1 MAGNLKIRALGNWS
15 LGITAVLAILCIAMS
30 ILGFRKYEVLQSST
44 RDYIACEAAAQRF
57 QTGSDTLTRQ
67 VRLAAAT
74 GEQAYID
81 AYFEEANVT
90 RSRETA
96 LADLSALHGGE
107 DAVTSLEQAL
117 SASMDLMQTEYY
129 AMRLVEE
136 AIRTPAAQWPRELS
150 AVALSPEDAALS
162 GSDKMDRA
170 QELLISPEYEDA
182 KSEIAGDV
190 DAALAVFT
198 DTLTARQQ
206 RAADVFA
213 RIFRTITVC
222 VVLFAAV
229 MLLECMVIRR
239 GIVRPL
245 LEYNESIRRG
255 IVRPLLEYNE
265 SIRHGVIAPI
275 HGVAELRTLAETY
288 NSIYEENEAREIL
301 MKHQAEH
308 DSLTELLNRRS
319 FDQLLSLYE
328 KDRSSFALILADVD
342 VFKQINDTCGHD
354 MGDRILKRVAALLHT
369 TFRSIDYV
377 CRIGGDEF
385 AVIMVDMSRELYYTI
400 PDKIAEINGLLAVP
414 EDGLP
419 AVSLSAGVAFSD
431 ENDFRGSLFRAA
443 DSALYTAK
451 AHGRCG
457 CSVSPAPDETGSK
470 S

>member
-1 MAGNLKIRALGNWS
+1 MAGNLKIRTLGNWS

-74 GEQAYID
+74 GEQTYID

-107 DAVTSLEQAL
+107 GAVTSLEQAL

-136 AIRTPAAQWPRELS
+136 AIRTPAAQWPREL
-150 AVALSPEDAALS
+150 
-162 GSDKMDRA
+162 
-170 QELLISPEYEDA
+170 
-182 KSEIAGDV
+182 
-190 DAALAVFT
+190 
-198 DTLTARQQ
+198 
-206 RAADVFA
+206 
-213 RIFRTITVC
+213 
-222 VVLFAAV
+222 
-229 MLLECMVIRR
+229 
-239 GIVRPL
+239 
-245 LEYNESIRRG
+245 
-255 IVRPLLEYNE
+255 
-265 SIRHGVIAPI
+265 
-275 HGVAELRTLAETY
+275 
-288 NSIYEENEAREIL
+288 
-301 MKHQAEH
+301 
-308 DSLTELLNRRS
+308 LNRRS
-319 FDQLLSLYE
+319 FDQILSLYE

-354 MGDRILKRVAALLHT
+354 TGDRILKRVAALLHT
-369 TFRSIDYV
+369 AFRSIDYV

-419 AVSLSAGVAFSD
+419 AVSLSAGVAFSN
-431 ENDFRGSLFRAA
+431 ENGFCGSLFRAA

>member
-1 MAGNLKIRALGNWS
+1 MAGNLKIRTLGNWS
-15 LGITAVLAILCIAMS
+15 LGITAVLAILCIAVS

-74 GEQAYID
+74 GEQTYID

-136 AIRTPAAQWPRELS
+136 AIRTPAAQWPREL
-150 AVALSPEDAALS
+150 
-162 GSDKMDRA
+162 
-170 QELLISPEYEDA
+170 
-182 KSEIAGDV
+182 
-190 DAALAVFT
+190 
-198 DTLTARQQ
+198 
-206 RAADVFA
+206 
-213 RIFRTITVC
+213 
-222 VVLFAAV
+222 
-229 MLLECMVIRR
+229 
-239 GIVRPL
+239 
-245 LEYNESIRRG
+245 
-255 IVRPLLEYNE
+255 
-265 SIRHGVIAPI
+265 
-275 HGVAELRTLAETY
+275 
-288 NSIYEENEAREIL
+288 
-301 MKHQAEH
+301 
-308 DSLTELLNRRS
+308 LNRRS
-319 FDQLLSLYE
+319 FDQILSLYK

-342 VFKQINDTCGHD
+342 VFKQINDTYGHD
-354 MGDRILKRVAALLHT
+354 TGDRILKRVAALLHT
-369 TFRSIDYV
+369 AFRSTDYV

-400 PDKIAEINGLLAVP
+400 TNKIAEINGLLTVP

-431 ENDFRGSLFRAA
+431 ENGFCGSLFRAA

>member
-1 MAGNLKIRALGNWS
+1 MAGNLKIRTLGSWS
-15 LGITAVLAILCIAMS
+15 LGLTAVLAILCIAMS

-74 GEQAYID
+74 GEQTYID

-96 LADLSALHGGE
+96 LADLSALHGG
-107 DAVTSLEQAL
+107 
-117 SASMDLMQTEYY
+117 
-129 AMRLVEE
+129 
-136 AIRTPAAQWPRELS
+136 
-150 AVALSPEDAALS
+150 
-162 GSDKMDRA
+162 
-170 QELLISPEYEDA
+170 EDA

-239 GIVRPL
+239 GIVHPL
-245 LEYNESIRRG
+245 LEYNESIH
-255 IVRPLLEYNE
+255 
-265 SIRHGVIAPI
+265 HGVIAPI

-288 NSIYEENEAREIL
+288 NSIYEENEEREIL

-319 FDQLLSLYE
+319 FDQILSLYE

-354 MGDRILKRVAALLHT
+354 TGDRILKRVAALLHT
-369 TFRSIDYV
+369 AFRSIDYV

-400 PDKIAEINGLLAVP
+400 PDKIAETNGLLAVP

-419 AVSLSAGVAFSD
+419 AVSLSAGVAFSN
-431 ENDFRGSLFRAA
+431 ENGFCGSLFRAA

>member
-1 MAGNLKIRALGNWS
+1 MAGNLKIRTLGSWS
-15 LGITAVLAILCIAMS
+15 LGITAVLAILCIAVS

-74 GEQAYID
+74 GEQTYID

-136 AIRTPAAQWPRELS
+136 TIRTPAAQWPREL
-150 AVALSPEDAALS
+150 
-162 GSDKMDRA
+162 
-170 QELLISPEYEDA
+170 
-182 KSEIAGDV
+182 
-190 DAALAVFT
+190 
-198 DTLTARQQ
+198 
-206 RAADVFA
+206 
-213 RIFRTITVC
+213 
-222 VVLFAAV
+222 
-229 MLLECMVIRR
+229 
-239 GIVRPL
+239 
-245 LEYNESIRRG
+245 
-255 IVRPLLEYNE
+255 
-265 SIRHGVIAPI
+265 
-275 HGVAELRTLAETY
+275 
-288 NSIYEENEAREIL
+288 
-301 MKHQAEH
+301 
-308 DSLTELLNRRS
+308 LNRRS
-319 FDQLLSLYE
+319 FDQILSLYE

-354 MGDRILKRVAALLHT
+354 TGDRILKRVAALLHT
-369 TFRSIDYV
+369 TFRSTDYV

-400 PDKIAEINGLLAVP
+400 TDKIVEINGLLAVP

-431 ENDFRGSLFRAA
+431 ENGFCGSLFRAA

-451 AHGRCG
+451 AHGRYG

>member
-1 MAGNLKIRALGNWS
+1 MAGNLKIRTLGNWS

-74 GEQAYID
+74 GEQTYID

-136 AIRTPAAQWPRELS
+136 AIRTPVAQWPR
-150 AVALSPEDAALS
+150 
-162 GSDKMDRA
+162 
-170 QELLISPEYEDA
+170 
-182 KSEIAGDV
+182 
-190 DAALAVFT
+190 
-198 DTLTARQQ
+198 
-206 RAADVFA
+206 
-213 RIFRTITVC
+213 
-222 VVLFAAV
+222 
-229 MLLECMVIRR
+229 
-239 GIVRPL
+239 
-245 LEYNESIRRG
+245 
-255 IVRPLLEYNE
+255 
-265 SIRHGVIAPI
+265 
-275 HGVAELRTLAETY
+275 
-288 NSIYEENEAREIL
+288 
-301 MKHQAEH
+301 
-308 DSLTELLNRRS
+308 ELLNRRS
-319 FDQLLSLYE
+319 FDQILSLCE

-354 MGDRILKRVAALLHT
+354 TGDRILKRVAALLHT
-369 TFRSIDYV
+369 TFRSTDYV

-400 PDKIAEINGLLAVP
+400 TNKIAEINGLLAVP

-431 ENDFRGSLFRAA
+431 ENGFCGSLFRAA

>member
-1 MAGNLKIRALGNWS
+1 MAGNLKIRTLGSWS

-74 GEQAYID
+74 GEQNYID

-96 LADLSALHGGE
+96 LAELSALHGDE

-117 SASMDLMQTEYY
+117 SASTDLMQTEYY

-136 AIRTPAAQWPRELS
+136 ATHAPAAQWPW
-150 AVALSPEDAALS
+150 
-162 GSDKMDRA
+162 
-170 QELLISPEYEDA
+170 
-182 KSEIAGDV
+182 
-190 DAALAVFT
+190 
-198 DTLTARQQ
+198 
-206 RAADVFA
+206 
-213 RIFRTITVC
+213 
-222 VVLFAAV
+222 
-229 MLLECMVIRR
+229 
-239 GIVRPL
+239 
-245 LEYNESIRRG
+245 
-255 IVRPLLEYNE
+255 
-265 SIRHGVIAPI
+265 
-275 HGVAELRTLAETY
+275 
-288 NSIYEENEAREIL
+288 
-301 MKHQAEH
+301 
-308 DSLTELLNRRS
+308 ELLNRRS
-319 FDQLLSLYE
+319 FDQILSLYE

-354 MGDRILKRVAALLHT
+354 TGDRILKRVAALLHT

-400 PDKIAEINGLLAVP
+400 TDKIAEINGLLAVP

-431 ENDFRGSLFRAA
+431 ENGFCGSLFRAA

-470 S
+470 G

>member
-1 MAGNLKIRALGNWS
+1 MAGNLKIRTLGNWS
-15 LGITAVLAILCIAMS
+15 LGITAVLAILCIAVS

-74 GEQAYID
+74 GEQTYID

-136 AIRTPAAQWPRELS
+136 AIRTPAAQWPREL
-150 AVALSPEDAALS
+150 
-162 GSDKMDRA
+162 
-170 QELLISPEYEDA
+170 
-182 KSEIAGDV
+182 
-190 DAALAVFT
+190 
-198 DTLTARQQ
+198 
-206 RAADVFA
+206 
-213 RIFRTITVC
+213 
-222 VVLFAAV
+222 
-229 MLLECMVIRR
+229 
-239 GIVRPL
+239 
-245 LEYNESIRRG
+245 
-255 IVRPLLEYNE
+255 
-265 SIRHGVIAPI
+265 
-275 HGVAELRTLAETY
+275 
-288 NSIYEENEAREIL
+288 
-301 MKHQAEH
+301 
-308 DSLTELLNRRS
+308 LNRRS
-319 FDQLLSLYE
+319 FDQILSLYE

-354 MGDRILKRVAALLHT
+354 TGDRILKRVAALLHT
-369 TFRSIDYV
+369 TFRSTDYV

-400 PDKIAEINGLLAVP
+400 TNKIAEINGLLAVP

-431 ENDFRGSLFRAA
+431 ENGFCGSLFRAA

>member
-1 MAGNLKIRALGNWS
+1 MAGNLKIRTLGNRS
-15 LGITAVLAILCIAMS
+15 LGITVVLAILCIAMS

-74 GEQAYID
+74 GEQTYID

-136 AIRTPAAQWPRELS
+136 AIRTPAAQWPW
-150 AVALSPEDAALS
+150 
-162 GSDKMDRA
+162 
-170 QELLISPEYEDA
+170 
-182 KSEIAGDV
+182 
-190 DAALAVFT
+190 
-198 DTLTARQQ
+198 
-206 RAADVFA
+206 
-213 RIFRTITVC
+213 
-222 VVLFAAV
+222 
-229 MLLECMVIRR
+229 
-239 GIVRPL
+239 
-245 LEYNESIRRG
+245 
-255 IVRPLLEYNE
+255 
-265 SIRHGVIAPI
+265 
-275 HGVAELRTLAETY
+275 
-288 NSIYEENEAREIL
+288 
-301 MKHQAEH
+301 
-308 DSLTELLNRRS
+308 ELLNRRS
-319 FDQLLSLYE
+319 FDQILSLYE

-354 MGDRILKRVAALLHT
+354 TGDRILKRVAALLHT
-369 TFRSIDYV
+369 TFRSVDYV

-400 PDKIAEINGLLAVP
+400 TDKIAEINGLLAVP

-431 ENDFRGSLFRAA
+431 ENGFCGSLFRAA

>member
-1 MAGNLKIRALGNWS
+1 M
-15 LGITAVLAILCIAMS
+15 
-30 ILGFRKYEVLQSST
+30 
-44 RDYIACEAAAQRF
+44 
-57 QTGSDTLTRQ
+57 
-67 VRLAAAT
+67 
-74 GEQAYID
+74 
-81 AYFEEANVT
+81 
-90 RSRETA
+90 
-96 LADLSALHGGE
+96 
-107 DAVTSLEQAL
+107 
-117 SASMDLMQTEYY
+117 
-129 AMRLVEE
+129 
-136 AIRTPAAQWPRELS
+136 
-150 AVALSPEDAALS
+150 
-162 GSDKMDRA
+162 
-170 QELLISPEYEDA
+170 
-182 KSEIAGDV
+182 

-222 VVLFAAV
+222 VMLFAAV

-239 GIVRPL
+239 GIVHPL
-245 LEYNESIRRG
+245 LEYNESIH
-255 IVRPLLEYNE
+255 
-265 SIRHGVIAPI
+265 HGVIAPI

-288 NSIYEENEAREIL
+288 NSIYEENEEREIL

-319 FDQLLSLYE
+319 FDQILSLYE

-354 MGDRILKRVAALLHT
+354 TGDRILKRVAALLHT
-369 TFRSIDYV
+369 TFRSTDYV

-400 PDKIAEINGLLAVP
+400 TDKIAEINGLLAVP

-431 ENDFRGSLFRAA
+431 ENGFCSSLFRAA

>member
-1 MAGNLKIRALGNWS
+1 MAGNLKIRTLGNWS

-57 QTGSDTLTRQ
+57 QTGSDTLPRQ

-74 GEQAYID
+74 GEQTYID

-136 AIRTPAAQWPRELS
+136 AIRTPAAQWPREL
-150 AVALSPEDAALS
+150 
-162 GSDKMDRA
+162 
-170 QELLISPEYEDA
+170 
-182 KSEIAGDV
+182 
-190 DAALAVFT
+190 
-198 DTLTARQQ
+198 
-206 RAADVFA
+206 
-213 RIFRTITVC
+213 
-222 VVLFAAV
+222 
-229 MLLECMVIRR
+229 
-239 GIVRPL
+239 
-245 LEYNESIRRG
+245 
-255 IVRPLLEYNE
+255 
-265 SIRHGVIAPI
+265 
-275 HGVAELRTLAETY
+275 
-288 NSIYEENEAREIL
+288 
-301 MKHQAEH
+301 
-308 DSLTELLNRRS
+308 LNRRS
-319 FDQLLSLYE
+319 FDQILSLCE

-354 MGDRILKRVAALLHT
+354 TGDRILKRVAALLHT
-369 TFRSIDYV
+369 TFRSTDYV

-400 PDKIAEINGLLAVP
+400 TNKIAEINGLLAVP

-431 ENDFRGSLFRAA
+431 ENGFCGSLFRAA

>member
-1 MAGNLKIRALGNWS
+1 MAGNLKIRTLGNWS
-15 LGITAVLAILCIAMS
+15 LGITAVLAILCIAVS

-74 GEQAYID
+74 GEQTYID

-136 AIRTPAAQWPRELS
+136 AIRTPAAQWPREL
-150 AVALSPEDAALS
+150 
-162 GSDKMDRA
+162 
-170 QELLISPEYEDA
+170 
-182 KSEIAGDV
+182 
-190 DAALAVFT
+190 
-198 DTLTARQQ
+198 
-206 RAADVFA
+206 
-213 RIFRTITVC
+213 
-222 VVLFAAV
+222 
-229 MLLECMVIRR
+229 
-239 GIVRPL
+239 
-245 LEYNESIRRG
+245 
-255 IVRPLLEYNE
+255 
-265 SIRHGVIAPI
+265 
-275 HGVAELRTLAETY
+275 
-288 NSIYEENEAREIL
+288 
-301 MKHQAEH
+301 
-308 DSLTELLNRRS
+308 LNRRS
-319 FDQLLSLYE
+319 FDQILSLYE

-354 MGDRILKRVAALLHT
+354 TGDRILKRVAALLHT

-431 ENDFRGSLFRAA
+431 ENGFRGSLFRAA

>member
-1 MAGNLKIRALGNWS
+1 MAGNLKIRTLGNWS
-15 LGITAVLAILCIAMS
+15 LGITAILAILCIAVS

-74 GEQAYID
+74 GEQTYID

-96 LADLSALHGGE
+96 LADLSALHGG
-107 DAVTSLEQAL
+107 
-117 SASMDLMQTEYY
+117 
-129 AMRLVEE
+129 
-136 AIRTPAAQWPRELS
+136 
-150 AVALSPEDAALS
+150 
-162 GSDKMDRA
+162 
-170 QELLISPEYEDA
+170 EDA

-239 GIVRPL
+239 GIVHPL
-245 LEYNESIRRG
+245 LEYNESIH
-255 IVRPLLEYNE
+255 
-265 SIRHGVIAPI
+265 HGVIAPI

-288 NSIYEENEAREIL
+288 NSIYEENEERELL

-319 FDQLLSLYE
+319 FDQILSLYE

-354 MGDRILKRVAALLHT
+354 TGDRILKRVAALLHT
-369 TFRSIDYV
+369 TFRSTDYV

-400 PDKIAEINGLLAVP
+400 TDKIAEINDLLAVP
-414 EDGLP
+414 EDDLP

-431 ENDFRGSLFRAA
+431 ENGFCGSLFRAA

>member
-1 MAGNLKIRALGNWS
+1 MAGNLKIRTLGNWS

-74 GEQAYID
+74 GEQTYID

-136 AIRTPAAQWPRELS
+136 AIRTPAAQWPREL
-150 AVALSPEDAALS
+150 
-162 GSDKMDRA
+162 
-170 QELLISPEYEDA
+170 
-182 KSEIAGDV
+182 
-190 DAALAVFT
+190 
-198 DTLTARQQ
+198 
-206 RAADVFA
+206 
-213 RIFRTITVC
+213 
-222 VVLFAAV
+222 
-229 MLLECMVIRR
+229 
-239 GIVRPL
+239 
-245 LEYNESIRRG
+245 
-255 IVRPLLEYNE
+255 
-265 SIRHGVIAPI
+265 
-275 HGVAELRTLAETY
+275 
-288 NSIYEENEAREIL
+288 
-301 MKHQAEH
+301 
-308 DSLTELLNRRS
+308 LNRRS
-319 FDQLLSLYE
+319 FDQILSLYE

-354 MGDRILKRVAALLHT
+354 TGDRILKRVAALLHT

-400 PDKIAEINGLLAVP
+400 TNKIAEINGLLAVP

-431 ENDFRGSLFRAA
+431 ENGFCGSLFRAA

>member
-1 MAGNLKIRALGNWS
+1 MAGNLKIRTLGNWS
-15 LGITAVLAILCIAMS
+15 LGLTAVLAILCIAMS

-57 QTGSDTLTRQ
+57 QTGSDTPTRQ

-74 GEQAYID
+74 GEQTYID

-96 LADLSALHGGE
+96 LADLSALHGG
-107 DAVTSLEQAL
+107 
-117 SASMDLMQTEYY
+117 
-129 AMRLVEE
+129 
-136 AIRTPAAQWPRELS
+136 
-150 AVALSPEDAALS
+150 
-162 GSDKMDRA
+162 
-170 QELLISPEYEDA
+170 EDA

-239 GIVRPL
+239 GIVHPL
-245 LEYNESIRRG
+245 LEYNESIH
-255 IVRPLLEYNE
+255 
-265 SIRHGVIAPI
+265 HGVIAPI

-288 NSIYEENEAREIL
+288 NSIYEENEEREIL

-319 FDQLLSLYE
+319 FDQILSLYE

-354 MGDRILKRVAALLHT
+354 TGDRILKRVAALLHT
-369 TFRSIDYV
+369 TFRSTDYV
-377 CRIGGDEF
+377 CRIAGDEF

-400 PDKIAEINGLLAVP
+400 TDKIAEINGQLAVP

-431 ENDFRGSLFRAA
+431 ENGFCGSLFRAA

-457 CSVSPAPDETGSK
+457 CRVSPAPDETGSK

>member
-1 MAGNLKIRALGNWS
+1 MAGNLKIRTLGNWS
-15 LGITAVLAILCIAMS
+15 LGITAVLAILCIAVS

-44 RDYIACEAAAQRF
+44 RDYIACEAAAQRL

-74 GEQAYID
+74 GEQTYID

-129 AMRLVEE
+129 AMRLAEE
-136 AIRTPAAQWPRELS
+136 AIRTPAAQWPW
-150 AVALSPEDAALS
+150 
-162 GSDKMDRA
+162 
-170 QELLISPEYEDA
+170 
-182 KSEIAGDV
+182 
-190 DAALAVFT
+190 
-198 DTLTARQQ
+198 
-206 RAADVFA
+206 
-213 RIFRTITVC
+213 
-222 VVLFAAV
+222 
-229 MLLECMVIRR
+229 
-239 GIVRPL
+239 
-245 LEYNESIRRG
+245 
-255 IVRPLLEYNE
+255 
-265 SIRHGVIAPI
+265 
-275 HGVAELRTLAETY
+275 
-288 NSIYEENEAREIL
+288 
-301 MKHQAEH
+301 
-308 DSLTELLNRRS
+308 ELLNRRS
-319 FDQLLSLYE
+319 FDQILSLYE

-354 MGDRILKRVAALLHT
+354 TGDRILKRVAALLHT
-369 TFRSIDYV
+369 TFRSIDCV

-400 PDKIAEINGLLAVP
+400 TDKIAEINGLLALP

-431 ENDFRGSLFRAA
+431 ENGFCGSLFRAA

>member
-1 MAGNLKIRALGNWS
+1 MAGNLKIRTLGNWS
-15 LGITAVLAILCIAMS
+15 LGITAVLAILCVAMS

-74 GEQAYID
+74 GEQTYID

-96 LADLSALHGGE
+96 LAELSALHGGE

-136 AIRTPAAQWPRELS
+136 AIRTPAAQWPREL
-150 AVALSPEDAALS
+150 
-162 GSDKMDRA
+162 
-170 QELLISPEYEDA
+170 
-182 KSEIAGDV
+182 
-190 DAALAVFT
+190 
-198 DTLTARQQ
+198 
-206 RAADVFA
+206 
-213 RIFRTITVC
+213 
-222 VVLFAAV
+222 
-229 MLLECMVIRR
+229 
-239 GIVRPL
+239 
-245 LEYNESIRRG
+245 
-255 IVRPLLEYNE
+255 
-265 SIRHGVIAPI
+265 
-275 HGVAELRTLAETY
+275 
-288 NSIYEENEAREIL
+288 
-301 MKHQAEH
+301 
-308 DSLTELLNRRS
+308 LNRRS
-319 FDQLLSLYE
+319 FDQILSLYE

-354 MGDRILKRVAALLHT
+354 TGDRILKRVAALLRT
-369 TFRSIDYV
+369 TFRSTDYV

-400 PDKIAEINGLLAVP
+400 TDKIAEINGLLAVP

-431 ENDFRGSLFRAA
+431 ENGFCGSLFRAA

-457 CSVSPAPDETGSK
+457 CSISPAPDETGSK

>member
-1 MAGNLKIRALGNWS
+1 MAGNLKIRTLGNWS

-74 GEQAYID
+74 GEQTYID

-107 DAVTSLEQAL
+107 DA
-117 SASMDLMQTEYY
+117 
-129 AMRLVEE
+129 
-136 AIRTPAAQWPRELS
+136 
-150 AVALSPEDAALS
+150 
-162 GSDKMDRA
+162 
-170 QELLISPEYEDA
+170 

-198 DTLTARQQ
+198 DTLTVRQQ

-213 RIFRTITVC
+213 RIFRTIIVS

-239 GIVRPL
+239 GIVHPL
-245 LEYNESIRRG
+245 LEYNESIH
-255 IVRPLLEYNE
+255 
-265 SIRHGVIAPI
+265 HGVIAPI

-288 NSIYEENEAREIL
+288 NSIYEENEERGIL

-319 FDQLLSLYE
+319 FDQILSLYE

-354 MGDRILKRVAALLHT
+354 TGDRILKRVAALLHT
-369 TFRSIDYV
+369 TFRSTDYV

-400 PDKIAEINGLLAVP
+400 TDKIAEINGQLAVP

-431 ENDFRGSLFRAA
+431 ENGFCGSLFRAA

-457 CSVSPAPDETGSK
+457 CSVSPAPDETGNK

>member
-1 MAGNLKIRALGNWS
+1 MAGNLKIRTLGNWS
-15 LGITAVLAILCIAMS
+15 LGMTAVLAILCIAMS

-44 RDYIACEAAAQRF
+44 RDYIACGAAAQRF

-74 GEQAYID
+74 GEQTYID
-81 AYFEEANVT
+81 GYFEEANVT

-107 DAVTSLEQAL
+107 GAVTSLEQAL

-136 AIRTPAAQWPRELS
+136 AIRTPAAQWPW
-150 AVALSPEDAALS
+150 
-162 GSDKMDRA
+162 
-170 QELLISPEYEDA
+170 
-182 KSEIAGDV
+182 
-190 DAALAVFT
+190 
-198 DTLTARQQ
+198 
-206 RAADVFA
+206 
-213 RIFRTITVC
+213 
-222 VVLFAAV
+222 
-229 MLLECMVIRR
+229 
-239 GIVRPL
+239 
-245 LEYNESIRRG
+245 
-255 IVRPLLEYNE
+255 
-265 SIRHGVIAPI
+265 
-275 HGVAELRTLAETY
+275 
-288 NSIYEENEAREIL
+288 
-301 MKHQAEH
+301 
-308 DSLTELLNRRS
+308 ELLNRRS
-319 FDQLLSLYE
+319 FDQILSLYE

-342 VFKQINDTCGHD
+342 IFKQINDTCGHD
-354 MGDRILKRVAALLHT
+354 TGDRILKRVAALLHT

-385 AVIMVDMSRELYYTI
+385 AVIMVDMRRELYYTI

-431 ENDFRGSLFRAA
+431 ENGFCGSLFRAA

-457 CSVSPAPDETGSK
+457 CSVSPAPDETGGK